1 MLSRSSLWQRL
12 SGASLWP
19 LAWALAAASAVP
31 WLVPERWDGQ
41 VAPLLL
47 VLGGLIWSLSLPL
60 AWIRR
65 WAVVPLALGL
75 AGFTFLGLARKAR
88 WETALPIGFQAL
100 EGRIAAPWTLQ
111 GERLRSR
118 LDLSSPE
125 SMRGLTLPLTVPAD
139 GEQAPPGPGTP
150 VRLRAELRPIQ
161 PAPVFLAERPLWR
174 ARSDEA
180 PRRLHLASAQLMEA
194 TGPADPSLLLRLQ
207 AFARRRF
214 EALPLGPTARDL
226 WGALTLGIPPAEEA
240 HFSVFAES
248 GTIHILVVSGL
259 QVTLVMAAIEALL
272 RRLRLRGVAA
282 GSIAAGLLY
291 AALVGFSAPVWRG
304 LFMGVAWAIGRSSG
318 WKLPPVAGLHL
329 ALLLWLLG
337 HPAAGAE
344 PGFLLAWWALLGLLW
359 GAEPLA
365 GLLSPLLGRIALPF
379 ARLAA
384 PWLSTMPLLALL
396 HGGAPWWGI
405 LANLLVLPLVA
416 LLTPVCLALVLVP
429 LPGLTQGAGA
439 ILTWMGDGLVPAL
452 TGIAPLGTGLLWPW
466 LLLALGW
473 LALAHLQGRLRR
485 TRALT
490 VGLVALSLSLLAFR
504 GTGRAPDTLS
514 LESVDIGQGDALLL
528 RVPGGDA
535 TLIDTGPGPWT
546 GRRLARVLS
555 RRGVREPVHLV
566 LTHAHGDHAGGWAT
580 LSRIWPMLTTSVPV
594 TADDEDPWTPYRPS
608 AGADPAGLLR
618 GDAWTRGEAAF
629 SVRWPPSP
637 FALPDP
643 NAVSIVLRVNWR
655 DRELWLM
662 GDALAVQER
671 DLMALGEPDMKE
683 GDRPLPPVALPS
695 NARSTGACSNSP
707 SARGDGNPCPP
718 RAPRVVIGQSPITT
732 SVSLP
737 HRLLKTGHHGSRNA
751 SDPIWISALKPEVAI
766 LPAGLRN
773 RFEHPHP
780 ETLET
785 FRREGVAPWITG
797 PSRGVRAS
805 AVDGGWRIETG
816 DGTEAFTPLRNSL
829 TP

>member
-19 LAWALAAASAVP
+19 LAWAMAAACAVP

-41 VAPLLL
+41 VATRWLLL
-47 VLGGLIWSLSLPL
+47 GSLIWLCSLPL
-60 AWIRR
+60 LRTRR
-65 WAVVPLALGL
+65 WVVVPLALGL
-75 AGFTFLGLARKAR
+75 AGFTSLGLARKAR
-88 WETALPIGFQAL
+88 WEGALPLGFQAV
-100 EGRIAAPWTLQ
+100 EGRITAPWTLQ
-111 GERLRSR
+111 GERLRSQIE
-118 LDLSSPE
+118 LSAPA
-125 SMRGLTLPLTVPAD
+125 SMKGLTLPLTVPAE
-139 GEQAPPGPGTP
+139 GEQAPPEPGSP

-161 PAPVFLAERPLWR
+161 PAPTFLAERPLWR
-174 ARSDEA
+174 ARSDES
-180 PRRLHLASAQLMEA
+180 PRRIHLASTQLMEV
-194 TGPADPSLLLRLQ
+194 TGPTQPGLLLRLQ
-207 AFARRRF
+207 TFARRRF
-214 EALPLGPTARDL
+214 EALPLGPTAKDL
-226 WGALTLGIPPAEEA
+226 WGALALGIPPVDEA

-272 RRLRLRGVAA
+272 RRLRLRGVAT
-282 GSIAAGLLY
+282 GSIVAGLLY
-291 AALVGFSAPVWRG
+291 SALVGFSAPVWRG
-304 LFMGVAWAIGRSSG
+304 LFMGVAWALGRSTG
-318 WKLPPVAGLHL
+318 WKLPPVAGLHV
-329 ALLLWLLG
+329 ALVLWLLG
-337 HPAAGAE
+337 HPAAGVE

-365 GLLSPLLGRIALPF
+365 GLLSPLLGRLALPL

-416 LLTPVCLALVLVP
+416 FLTPICLALILVP

-439 ILTWMGDGLVPAL
+439 VLTWMGDRLVPAL
-452 TGIAPLGTGLLWPW
+452 TGIAPLGTGILWPW

-473 LALAHLQGRLRR
+473 LALAHLQGRFKR

-490 VGLVALSLSLLAFR
+490 LGLVGLSLGLLASR
-504 GTGRAPDTLS
+504 GTGRATATLS

-580 LSRIWPMLTTSVPV
+580 LARLWPLVSTAVPV
-594 TADDEDPWTPYRPS
+594 TAADEDPWIPFRPS
-608 AGADPAGLLR
+608 AAADPLGLLR

-629 SVRWPPSP
+629 SVRWPPQAFFLSD
-637 FALPDP
+637 A
-643 NAVSIVLRVNWR
+643 NMVSAVLRVTWR

-662 GDALAVQER
+662 GDALAIQER
-671 DLMALGEPDMKE
+671 DLLDLGDP
-683 GDRPLPPVALPS
+683 
-695 NARSTGACSNSP
+695 
-707 SARGDGNPCPP
+707 
-718 RAPRVVIGQSPITT
+718 APF
-732 SVSLP
+732 P
-737 HRLLKTGHHGSRNA
+737 HRLLKAGHHGSRNA
-751 SDPIWISALKPEVAI
+751 SDPTWVAALKPEVVI
-766 LPAGLRN
+766 IPAGFHN

-785 FRREGVAPWITG
+785 FRREAVTPWITG
-797 PSRGVRAS
+797 PSCGVRVS
-805 AVDGGWRIETG
+805 AVDAGWLVDTG
-816 DGTEAFTPLRNSL
+816 NGSSVFTPLRIS
-829 TP
+829 PKP

>member
-1 MLSRSSLWQRL
+1 MWQRL

-19 LAWALAAASAVP
+19 LAWAMAAACAVP
-31 WLVPERWDGQ
+31 WWLPERWDGL
-41 VAPLLL
+41 VATRWVALGAATWLLT
-47 VLGGLIWSLSLPL
+47 LPL
-60 AWIRR
+60 IRSRR

-88 WETALPIGFQAL
+88 WETALPTGFQAL
-100 EGRIAAPWTLQ
+100 EGKIDAPWTLQ

-118 LDLSSPE
+118 LEVSAPASL
-125 SMRGLTLPLTVPAD
+125 RGLALPLTVPAD
-139 GEQAPPGPGTP
+139 GEQAPPLPGTP
-150 VRLRAELRPIQ
+150 VRLRAELRPVQ
-161 PAPVFLAERPLWR
+161 PAPIFLAERPLWR

-180 PRRLHLASAQLMEA
+180 PRRLHLASAQLMEP
-194 TGPADPSLLLRLQ
+194 TGPPAPSPLVRLQ

-214 EALPLGPTARDL
+214 EALPLGPTAKDL
-226 WGALTLGIPPAEEA
+226 WGALALGIPPSDEA

-272 RRLRLRGVAA
+272 RRLRLRGAAA
-282 GSIAAGLLY
+282 GAIAAGLLY
-291 AALVGFSAPVWRG
+291 SALVGFSAPVWRG
-304 LFMGVAWAIGRSSG
+304 LFMGVAWAVGRSSG

-337 HPAAGAE
+337 HPAAGVE

-365 GLLSPLLGRIALPF
+365 GLLSPLLGRLALPF

-384 PWLSTMPLLALL
+384 PWLSTLPLLALL

-416 LLTPVCLALVLVP
+416 FLTPLCLLLILVP
-429 LPGLTQGAGA
+429 LPGLTQGAA
-439 ILTWMGDGLVPAL
+439 AALTWMGERLVPAL
-452 TGIAPLGTGLLWPW
+452 TGIAPLATGRIWPW
-466 LLLALGW
+466 LLLTLGW
-473 LALAHLQGRLRR
+473 LALAHLQGQLRR

-490 VGLVALSLSLLAFR
+490 VGLVLTSLGLLAFH
-504 GTGRAPDTLS
+504 GVGRAPGTLT
-514 LESVDIGQGDALLL
+514 LEAVDVGQGDALLL

-580 LSRIWPMLTTSVPV
+580 LARIWPLASTSVPV
-594 TADDEDPWTPYRPS
+594 TADDEDPWAPFRP
-608 AGADPAGLLR
+608 AGGAEPAGLLR
-618 GDAWTRGEAAF
+618 GDAWPRGEAAF
-629 SVRWPPSP
+629 SVRWPARAY
-637 FALPDP
+637 ALPDA
-643 NAVSIVLRVNWR
+643 NMVSAVLRVTWR

-662 GDALAVQER
+662 GDALAIQER
-671 DLMALGEPDMKE
+671 DLMDLGDP
-683 GDRPLPPVALPS
+683 
-695 NARSTGACSNSP
+695 GA
-707 SARGDGNPCPP
+707 A
-718 RAPRVVIGQSPITT
+718 
-732 SVSLP
+732 P
-737 HRLLKTGHHGSRNA
+737 HRLLKVGHHGSRNA
-751 SDPIWISALKPEVAI
+751 SDPAWVAALRPEVAVI
-766 LPAGLRN
+766 PAGLRN

-780 ETLET
+780 ETLDT
-785 FRREGVAPWITG
+785 LRQAGAATWITG
-797 PSRGVRAS
+797 PAAGVRIL
-805 AVDGGWRIETG
+805 AVAGGWSVTTG
-816 DGTEAFTPLRNSL
+816 DGAVTLTPLRRN
-829 TP
+829 PRP

>member
-19 LAWALAAASAVP
+19 LAWALAAACAVP
-31 WLVPERWDGQ
+31 WLVPERWNGL
-41 VAPLLL
+41 VAPRWAA
-47 VLGGLIWSLSLPL
+47 LGVLIWLLTLPL
-60 AWIRR
+60 LRLRR

-75 AGFTFLGLARKAR
+75 AGFTLLGLARKAR
-88 WETALPIGFQAL
+88 WETALPSGFQAL
-100 EGRIAAPWTLQ
+100 EGRIGAPWTLQ

-118 LDLSSPE
+118 LEVSAPE
-125 SMRGLTLPLTVPAD
+125 SLRGLALPLTIPAD
-139 GEQAPPGPGTP
+139 GEQAPLPPGTP
-150 VRLRAELRPIQ
+150 VRLRAELRSIQ

-180 PRRLHLASAQLMEA
+180 PRRIHLASAQLMEV
-194 TGPADPSLLLRLQ
+194 TGPPAPALLLRLQ

-226 WGALTLGIPPAEEA
+226 WGALALGIPPADEA

-259 QVTLVMAAIEALL
+259 QVTLVMAVVEALL
-272 RRLRLRGVAA
+272 RRLRQRGTAA
-282 GSIAAGLLY
+282 GAIAAGLLY
-291 AALVGFSAPVWRG
+291 SGLVGFSAPVWRG
-304 LFMGVAWAIGRSSG
+304 LFMGIAWAVGRSSG

-365 GLLSPLLGRIALPF
+365 GLLSPLLGRLALPF
-379 ARLAA
+379 ARVAA

-416 LLTPVCLALVLVP
+416 FLTPLCLLLILLP
-429 LPGLTQGAGA
+429 LPGLTQGAA
-439 ILTWMGDGLVPAL
+439 ATLTWMGDRLVPAL
-452 TGIAPLGTGLLWPW
+452 TGIAPLATGRLWPW

-473 LALAHLQGRLRR
+473 LALAHLHGTLRR
-485 TRALT
+485 TRALA
-490 VGLVALSLSLLAFR
+490 VGLVAVSLGLLAFR
-504 GTGRAPDTLS
+504 GVGQAADTLS
-514 LESVDIGQGDALLL
+514 LEAVDVGQGDALLL

-535 TLIDTGPGPWT
+535 TLIDTGPGPWM

-555 RRGVREPVHLV
+555 RRGVCEPVHLV

-580 LSRIWPMLTTSVPV
+580 LARIWPLASTSVPV
-594 TADDEDPWTPYRPS
+594 TSDDEDPWAPFRP
-608 AGADPAGLLR
+608 AVGTEPAGLLR

-629 SVRWPPSP
+629 SVRWPARAY
-637 FALPDP
+637 ALPDA
-643 NAVSIVLRVNWR
+643 NMTSAVLRVGWR

-662 GDALAVQER
+662 GDALAIQER
-671 DLMALGEPDMKE
+671 DLMGLGDP
-683 GDRPLPPVALPS
+683 
-695 NARSTGACSNSP
+695 GAS
-707 SARGDGNPCPP
+707 
-718 RAPRVVIGQSPITT
+718 
-732 SVSLP
+732 P
-737 HRLLKTGHHGSRNA
+737 HRLLKVGHHGSHNA
-751 SDPIWISALKPEVAI
+751 SDPAWIAALQPEVAVI
-766 LPAGLRN
+766 PAGLRN

-780 ETLET
+780 ETLDT
-785 FRREGVAPWITG
+785 LRQAGAAAWVTG
-797 PSRGVRAS
+797 PSTGVKIS
-805 AVDGGWRIETG
+805 AVPSGWRVETG
-816 DGTEAFTPLRNSL
+816 DGSAAFTPCRR
-829 TP
+829 TPTP